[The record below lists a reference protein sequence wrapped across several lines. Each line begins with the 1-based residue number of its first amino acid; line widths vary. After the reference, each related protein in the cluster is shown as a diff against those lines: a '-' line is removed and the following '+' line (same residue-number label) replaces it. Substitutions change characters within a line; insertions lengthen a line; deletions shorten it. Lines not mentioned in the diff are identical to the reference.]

1 MNLPTLHQLRTAL
14 LFSLA
19 FFAIDWL
26 SYIHPLG
33 HLNITPW
40 NPPAALEVLFLY
52 SASISWLA
60 WVYITLGISDWL
72 VRGSFI
78 FSPAV
83 VLGNALLVLCYA
95 GIAASLRSVL
105 HGKAHLRDPVEVGS
119 VSAITC
125 VGAVVTACLY
135 ISLQTWIGALQATD
149 YWTALHRFVVG
160 DLLAL
165 MIALPLFFV
174 ATDRRRKHQYRQM
187 FRARSFQGLMVG
199 LLVCMSFIF
208 SLPLA
213 QQMKYFFSLF
223 FVIGL
228 IAATHSLPGAT
239 LASALVQLP
248 LVFSATRA
256 GTLPETLLDMQIV
269 MLMLSL
275 TGLIIGTVVDERM
288 RAEERLRE
296 SLQLVAAGQLAGSLA
311 HELHQPMSALSAYAE
326 SALLLQAQQDQGVDV
341 RDTLNQTLRR
351 IVDETLRA
359 TRIVKGLRSFF
370 ISGVSALQEV
380 DAQALIEDSLARVQG
395 KAQQAQVQLQ
405 ASYPPTPISLVVDPV
420 RISTALSNVLKNAIE
435 ASPSGT
441 TVRVELSLE
450 KSHTA
455 SIRVLDMG
463 PLLTHDEADLIFR
476 PFYSQKKEGLGL
488 GLSVSQSLVDN
499 NDGILRYQEK
509 PEKCFQLLLPTR
521 ELIDE

>member
-1 MNLPTLHQLRTAL
+1 VNLPTLHQSRTAL

-40 NPPAALEVLFLY
+40 NPPAAVEVLFLF
-52 SASISWLA
+52 SAGISWMA
-60 WVYITLGISDWL
+60 WVYITLAISDWL

-83 VLGNALLVLCYA
+83 VLGNAMLVLCYA

-105 HGKAHLRDPVEVGS
+105 HGKAHLRDPIEVGS
-119 VSAITC
+119 VTLITL
-125 VGAVVTACLY
+125 VGALVTGCLY
-135 ISLQTWIGALQATD
+135 ISLQTTIGALQASD
-149 YWTALHRFVVG
+149 FWTALHRFIVG
-160 DLLAL
+160 DLLGL

-174 ATDRRRKHQYRQM
+174 ATDRRRKQQYRRM
-187 FRARSFQGLMVG
+187 FRARSFQALMVG
-199 LLVCMSFIF
+199 LLVCMGFIF

-228 IAATHSLPGAT
+228 IAAAHSLPGAT

-248 LVFSATRA
+248 LVFSATRV
-256 GTLPETLLDMQIV
+256 GTMPETLLDMQIL
-269 MLMLSL
+269 MLTLSL

-296 SLQLVAAGQLAGSLA
+296 TLQLVAAGELAGSLA

-326 SALLLQAQQDQGVDV
+326 SALLLQAQQEQGRDV

-370 ISGVSALQEV
+370 TSGVSALQEV
-380 DAQALIEDSLARVQG
+380 DAQTLIEDGLARVQG
-395 KAQQAQVQLQ
+395 KADQAQVQLQ
-405 ASYPPTPISLVVDPV
+405 GRYPDTRIALVVDPV
-420 RISTALSNVLKNAIE
+420 QIGTALGNLLKNAIE
-435 ASPSGT
+435 ASPAGA
-441 TVRVELSLE
+441 TVWVELSLE
-450 KSHTA
+450 KHHTA
-455 SIRVLDMG
+455 SICVLDSG
-463 PLLTHDEADLIFR
+463 PLLTADEADQIFR

-499 NDGILRYQEK
+499 NDGILRYQDT
-509 PEKCFQLLLPTR
+509 PEKCFQMLLPTR

>member
-40 NPPAALEVLFLY
+40 NPPAGLEVLFLF
-52 SASISWLA
+52 SVGISWIA

-72 VRGSFI
+72 VRESFL

-83 VLGNALLVLCYA
+83 VLGNAMLVLCYA
-95 GIAASLRSVL
+95 GIAASLRTVL
-105 HGKAHLRDPVEVGS
+105 HGKAHLRDPIEVGS
-119 VSAITC
+119 VSAITLA
-125 VGAVVTACLY
+125 GALVTGCLY
-135 ISLQTWIGALQATD
+135 VGLQTLIGALRPTD
-149 YWTALHRFVVG
+149 FWTALHRFVVG
-160 DLLAL
+160 DLLGL
-165 MIALPLFFV
+165 MIVLPLFFV

-187 FRARSFQGLMVG
+187 FKARSFQWLMVG
-199 LLVCMSFIF
+199 LFICMGFIF

-228 IAATHSLPGAT
+228 IAAAHSLPGAT

-248 LVFSATRA
+248 LVYSATHA
-256 GTLPETLLDMQIV
+256 GAMPETLLDLQIV
-269 MLMLSL
+269 MLTLSL

-288 RAEERLRE
+288 RTEERLRE
-296 SLQLVAAGQLAGSLA
+296 SLQLVAAGELAGSLA

-326 SALLLQAQQDQGVDV
+326 SALLLQAQQDQGANV

-359 TRIVKGLRSFF
+359 THIVKGLRSFF
-370 ISGVSALQEV
+370 TSGVSALHEI
-380 DAQALIEDSLARVQG
+380 DAQTLIEDGLARVHD
-395 KAQQAQVQLQ
+395 KAAKAQVQLQ
-405 ASYPPTPISLVVDPV
+405 AIYPTTPILLVVDPV
-420 RISTALSNVLKNAIE
+420 QISTALGNLLKNAIE
-435 ASPSGT
+435 ASPIGA
-441 TVRVELSLE
+441 TVRVQLSLE
-450 KSHTA
+450 KHHTA
-455 SIRVLDMG
+455 SIRVMDSG
-463 PLLTHDEADLIFR
+463 PLLTPDEADQVFR

-488 GLSVSQSLVDN
+488 GLSISQSLVDN
-499 NDGILRYQEK
+499 NDGILSYQDK
-509 PEKCFQLLLPTR
+509 PEKCFQILLPTR

>member
-1 MNLPTLHQLRTAL
+1 
-14 LFSLA
+14 
-19 FFAIDWL
+19 
-26 SYIHPLG
+26 
-33 HLNITPW
+33 
-40 NPPAALEVLFLY
+40 
-52 SASISWLA
+52 
-60 WVYITLGISDWL
+60 
-72 VRGSFI
+72 
-78 FSPAV
+78 
-83 VLGNALLVLCYA
+83 
-95 GIAASLRSVL
+95 
-105 HGKAHLRDPVEVGS
+105 
-119 VSAITC
+119 
-125 VGAVVTACLY
+125 
-135 ISLQTWIGALQATD
+135 
-149 YWTALHRFVVG
+149 
-160 DLLAL
+160 
-165 MIALPLFFV
+165 
-174 ATDRRRKHQYRQM
+174 
-187 FRARSFQGLMVG
+187 LMVG

-420 RISTALSNVLKNAIE
+420 QISTALSNVLKNAIE

>member
-1 MNLPTLHQLRTAL
+1 MNLPTLYQLRTAL

-40 NPPAALEVLFLY
+40 NPPAAVEVLFLF
-52 SASISWLA
+52 STGISWIA

-83 VLGNALLVLCYA
+83 VLGNAMLVLCYA
-95 GIAASLRSVL
+95 GIAASLRGAL
-105 HGKAHLRDPVEVGS
+105 RGKTHLRDPIEVGS
-119 VSAITC
+119 VSIITL
-125 VGAVVTACLY
+125 VGALVTGFLY
-135 ISLQTWIGALQATD
+135 VSLQTWIGTIQIID
-149 YWTALHRFVVG
+149 FWTALHRFVVG
-160 DLLAL
+160 DLLGL

-174 ATDRRRKHQYRQM
+174 ATDRRRQHQYRQM
-187 FRARSFQGLMVG
+187 FRARSFQGLIVG

-256 GTLPETLLDMQIV
+256 GTLPETLLDMQIL
-269 MLMLSL
+269 MLTLSL

-296 SLQLVAAGQLAGSLA
+296 SLQLVAAGELAGSLA

-326 SALLLQAQQDQGVDV
+326 SALLLQAQQEQGLDV
-341 RDTLNQTLRR
+341 RDTLNHTLRR

-370 ISGVSALQEV
+370 TSGVSVLQEV
-380 DAQALIEDSLARVQG
+380 DAQTLIEDGLARVQS
-395 KAQQAQVQLQ
+395 KANQAHVQLQ
-405 ASYPPTPISLVVDPV
+405 ASYPSTRISLVVDPV
-420 RISTALSNVLKNAIE
+420 QISTALSNLLKNAIE
-435 ASPSGT
+435 ASPAGT
-441 TVRVELSLE
+441 TVWVKLSLE
-450 KSHTA
+450 KPDTA

-463 PLLTHDEADLIFR
+463 TLLTPDEADLIFR

-488 GLSVSQSLVDN
+488 GLSISQALVDN
-499 NDGILRYQEK
+499 NDGILRYQDK
-509 PEKCFQLLLPTR
+509 PDKCFQILLPTR
-521 ELIDE
+521 ELMDE